1 LGASIDTWAGPT
13 PNQLRFALSVEDRL
27 VIQEMIA
34 EYSYTY
40 DSNDANGFAQLF
52 VEDGVFEVFVPGKT
66 TAVFVLQS
74 RAAIYEWAKQ
84 RLEGRHGAVISR
96 HHQTGILFEE
106 LTPDAARTRTMV
118 LVTHQLPDEASPR
131 PTVTGSYQDI
141 WRRTDAGW
149 RIVRRSAHVD
159 REVDLTR

>member
-1 LGASIDTWAGPT
+1 M
-13 PNQLRFALSVEDRL
+13 
-27 VIQEMIA
+27 IQEMIA
-34 EYSYTY
+34 EFSYTY
-40 DSNDANGFAQLF
+40 DSNDANGFARLF
-52 VEDGVFEVFVPGKT
+52 VEDGVFEVFVSGKT
-66 TAVFVLQS
+66 TAVLVLQS

-84 RLEGRHGAVISR
+84 RLEGRRGAVISR
-96 HHQTGILFEE
+96 RHQTGILFEE

-131 PTVTGSYQDI
+131 LPLTGSHQDI

-149 RIVRRSAHVD
+149 RIIRGSAHVD